1 MAPYLIVFL
10 IVIFSTYRAEKLYKR
25 GYKYRGTI
33 YIIISIL
40 FMSILAAIRN
50 DDIGKDIETYVIPT
64 FNWALKYNFSEFMKI
79 GNLESGYMIFSFI
92 ITNVFKDYHFIL
104 FFIQIIIS
112 LLIYSFA
119 YKERN
124 RMPMWLVMT
133 VFLLIIYNDTF
144 TMMRQSIAV
153 LLIILSYTSLK
164 EKKYLKTILLYV
176 IAILFH
182 NTAMISILGYIF
194 IVINYSNKITKNSKI
209 YINIGVLVIYI
220 ICLSFYQKILY
231 FFTFNVS
238 LLPIR
243 FYEYFNTEYYL
254 DVLSISKSVLL
265 FKIICIFISIVY
277 NNIFKKEEKESKL
290 IMIFLLID
298 LGIYILSFKLGPIMR
313 LGYYF
318 SYPALLYLLPQ
329 SAKIFK
335 KDKFNRI
342 FSYITIIIFL
352 FCFWFFNNIIHNESG
367 NTYPYKSDIVI
378 NLLK

>member
-1 MAPYLIVFL
+1 
-10 IVIFSTYRAEKLYKR
+10 
-25 GYKYRGTI
+25 
-33 YIIISIL
+33 
-40 FMSILAAIRN
+40 MSILAAIRN